1 MSEPR
6 LVVAYKAKYN
16 KSCDGAGPDT
26 VVGVFL
32 DENRAKAAVKGKE
45 PYGGN
50 GRVEK
55 VLVAVLGD
63 GKCVELASAQ
73 FSTLNLHTR

>member
-1 MSEPR
+1 MSEPK
-6 LVVAYKAKYN
+6 LAIAYKAKYN

-26 VVGVFL
+26 VVGIYRS
-32 DENRAKAAVKGKE
+32 ESRAKLAVHGKE

-55 VLVAVLGD
+55 VVVAELGD
-63 GKCVELASAQ
+63 GQCVELASVRAN
-73 FSTLNLHTR
+73 TWNWMP